1 MAASGKPFQRR
12 HRALDSLKGKH
23 IDIRVA
29 PPGPKAKKIVGRT
42 DAALSPS
49 FARFYPL
56 AVDSAHGCLVKD
68 VDGNTYIDMN
78 AGLAVLAVGSTP
90 EPVVRA
96 VKEQADRFLHYSY
109 TDFYYQNI
117 IKLAEK
123 LADITP
129 GKFEKQVYFGNSG
142 AEATEAAMKLARYHT
157 KRPRYL
163 AFVGS
168 FHGRTLGSVSLTAS
182 KPRQVK
188 GFSPLVPGVTHV
200 PYPYCFR
207 CPFRLQFPECDY
219 YCVDFIGE
227 QVLDKYVPPE
237 EVSALFFESI
247 QGEGGYVVP
256 PDDYFKRL
264 EKLLRPHGILL
275 VDDEIQSGMGRTGKW
290 FAIQHYGVEP
300 DIVLISKAIA
310 AGLPLSAMVA
320 KKEIMTWGPGSH
332 ASTFGANP
340 VAAAAALATISMIED
355 QKLMS
360 NATKVG
366 GHIKKRLEEMKERYE
381 IIGDVR
387 GKGLMVGAEIV
398 NDRKTKE
405 YGAKHV
411 DNILDYTWKHGVLLI
426 SCGKSTLR
434 FVPPL
439 IIDEDL
445 ADEAMEVVEDA
456 VARENSS

>member
-1 MAASGKPFQRR
+1 M
-12 HRALDSLKGKH
+12 KGKR
-23 IDIRVA
+23 IDIRVT
-29 PPGPKAKKIVGRT
+29 PPGPKAMRIVGRT
-42 DAALSPS
+42 DRALSPS

-90 EPVVRA
+90 GPVVKA
-96 VKEQADRFLHYSY
+96 VKEQAERFLHYSY

-117 IKLAEK
+117 VELAEK
-123 LADITP
+123 LAEITP
-129 GKFEKQVYFGNSG
+129 GSFEKQVYFGNSG
-142 AEATEAAMKLARYHT
+142 AEATEAAMKLVRYHT

-163 AFVGS
+163 AFSGS
-168 FHGRTLGSVSLTAS
+168 FHGRTMGSLSLTAS

-200 PYPYCFR
+200 PYPYCYR
-207 CPFRLQFPECDY
+207 CPFRLNFPECDY

-237 EVSALFFESI
+237 EVSAMFFESI

-290 FAIQHYGVEP
+290 FAVQHFGVEP

-340 VAAAAALATISMIED
+340 VATAAALATIFMIED
-355 QKLMS
+355 EKLLA

-366 GHIKKRLEEMKERYE
+366 GHIKKRLEEMKEKYE

-405 YGAKHV
+405 YGTKHV
-411 DNILDYTWKHGVLLI
+411 NNILDYTWKHGVLLI

-456 VARENSS
+456 VAQENSS

>member
-1 MAASGKPFQRR
+1 
-12 HRALDSLKGKH
+12 LKAKR
-23 IDIRVA
+23 IDMKVT
-29 PPGPKAKKIVGRT
+29 PPGPKAKKVVGGT
-42 DAALSPS
+42 DRALSPS

-56 AVDSAHGCLVKD
+56 ALESAHGCLVKD

-78 AGLAVLAVGSTP
+78 AGIAVLAVGSTP
-90 EPVVRA
+90 EPVVKA
-96 VKEQADRFLHYSY
+96 VKEQAEKFLHYSY

-117 IKLAEK
+117 VDLAEK
-123 LADITP
+123 LSEITP
-129 GKFEKQVYFGNSG
+129 GSFEKQVYFGNSG
-142 AEATEAAMKLARYHT
+142 AEATESAMKLARYHT

-163 AFVGS
+163 AFTGS
-168 FHGRTLGSVSLTAS
+168 FHGRTMGSLALTAS

-200 PYPYCFR
+200 PYPYCYR
-207 CPFRLQFPECDY
+207 CPFRLKFPECDY

-237 EVSALFFESI
+237 EVAAMFFESI

-256 PDDYFKRL
+256 PDDYFRRL

-290 FAIQHYGVEP
+290 FAVQHYGIEP

-320 KKEIMTWGPGSH
+320 RKEIMTWGPGSH

-340 VAAAAALATISMIED
+340 VATAAALATISMIED
-355 QKLMS
+355 EKLMA

-366 GHIKKRLEEMKERYE
+366 GHIKKRLEEMKEKYD

-405 YGAKHV
+405 YGTEHV
-411 DNILDYTWKHGVLLI
+411 ENILGYTWKHGVLLI

-434 FVPPL
+434 IVPPL
-439 IIDEDL
+439 IIDDGL
-445 ADEAMEVVEDA
+445 ADEAMDVVEDA
-456 VARENSS
+456 VARENSA